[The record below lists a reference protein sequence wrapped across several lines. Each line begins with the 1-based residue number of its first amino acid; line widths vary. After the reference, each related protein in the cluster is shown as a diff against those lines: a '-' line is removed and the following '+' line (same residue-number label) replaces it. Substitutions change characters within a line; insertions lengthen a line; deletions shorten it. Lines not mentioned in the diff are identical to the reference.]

1 MKKSS
6 IEVLGKEDIINLI
19 DKQWMLVTAGDESSF
34 NTMTASWG
42 AVGNLWNR
50 PVAII
55 FIRPE
60 RYTHEFLENG
70 GRVSLSFFVEQY
82 RDALKLCGSRSGR
95 DCDKVAEAGLTA
107 QALDNGTMV
116 FDQARLTLDCRQL
129 FRTEMTEADFIDKS
143 LLEKWYGAKGGMH
156 TVYVLDIENVYVAD

>member
-1 MKKSS
+1 MKAVTT
-6 IEVLGKEDIINLI
+6 EVLGKEDTINLI
-19 DKQWMLVTAGDESSF
+19 DKQWMLVTAGTPEKY

-42 AVGNLWNR
+42 ALGCLWNK

-60 RYTHEFLENG
+60 RYTHDFIEKG
-70 GRVSLSFFVEQY
+70 GRVSLSFFDEQY

-107 QALDNGTMV
+107 QVLENGTMV

-129 FRTEMTEADFIDKS
+129 FKTEMTEADFLDKS
-143 LLEKWYGAKGGMH
+143 LLDKFYGEKGGFH
-156 TVYVLDIENVYVAD
+156 TVYVLDIEKVYVAE

>member
-1 MKKSS
+1 MKEAT
-6 IEVLGKEDIINLI
+6 IEVLGKEDVINLI
-19 DKQWMLVTAGDESSF
+19 DKQWMLVTAGTPEKY

-42 AVGNLWNR
+42 ALGCLWNK

-60 RYTHEFLENG
+60 RYTHDFIEKG
-70 GRVSLSFFVEQY
+70 GRVSLSFFDEQY

-107 QALDNGTMV
+107 QALENGTMV

-129 FRTEMTEADFIDKS
+129 FKTEMTEADFLDKS
-143 LLEKWYGAKGGMH
+143 LLDKFYGEKGGFH
-156 TVYVLDIENVYVAD
+156 TVYVLDIEKVYVAE

>member
-1 MKKSS
+1 MKEAT
-6 IEVLGKEDIINLI
+6 IEVLGREDVINLI
-19 DKQWMLVTAGDESSF
+19 DKQWMLVTAGDEQSF

-42 AVGNLWNR
+42 ALGCLWNR

-60 RYTHEFLENG
+60 RYTHDFIETG
-70 GRVSLSFFVEQY
+70 SRISLSFFSEEY
-82 RDALKLCGSRSGR
+82 RDALRLCGSRSGR

-107 QALDNGTMV
+107 HALEDGTMV

-129 FRTEMTEADFIDKS
+129 FRTEMKEADFIDPS
-143 LLEKWYGAKGGMH
+143 LMKWYGEKGGFH
-156 TVYVLDIENVYVAD
+156 TVYVLDIEKVYVAE